1 MKPDLSD
8 RVQQKQDVQRKFHD
22 LQRQFVVRDAVFIR
36 EFPSG
41 KTWIPGTV
49 SAVNSP
55 LSYRVELLDGRV
67 VCRHVDHVRARTST
81 MDASLDNDVEIPKEH

>member
-8 RVQQKQDVQRKFHD
+8 RVQQKQDVQKFHD
-22 LQRQFVVRDAVFIR
+22 LRRQFVVGDAVFIR

-55 LSYRVELLDGRV
+55 LSYRVELPDGRV
-67 VCRHVDHVRARTST
+67 VGRHVDHVRARTST